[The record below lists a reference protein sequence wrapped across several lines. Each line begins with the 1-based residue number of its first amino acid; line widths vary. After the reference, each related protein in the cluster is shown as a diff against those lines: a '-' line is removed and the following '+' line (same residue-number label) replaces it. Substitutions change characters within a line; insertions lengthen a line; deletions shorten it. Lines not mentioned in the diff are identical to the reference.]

1 MYTEIRDKDTHPI
14 LLKSIFPQRK
24 VRWIVI
30 SFLSEHAVSSC
41 LGFSYLTCISVFC
54 LDTSHLLFLYGKKV
68 AMLYSVWPL
77 IMCWVSDIA
86 PSVKLLA
93 SLFMWS
99 ALWYFLLILQ
109 FYYSC
114 DCFPRRSNVFRCDF
128 IFSVLLWSYSCSTIG
143 FNFVGVLNW
152 CWQSDPSGYL
162 CVAKWAWNGHIQ

>member
-14 LLKSIFPQRK
+14 LLKSRFPQRK

-30 SFLSEHAVSSC
+30 SLLSEHAVSSC

-54 LDTSHLLFLYGKKV
+54 LDTSHLLFLYGHKV

-77 IMCWVSDIA
+77 IMCWVSDTA
-86 PSVKLLA
+86 PCVKLLA

-114 DCFPRRSNVFRCDF
+114 DCFPRRSNVSRCDF
-128 IFSVLLWSYSCSTIG
+128 SPYTPL
-143 FNFVGVLNW
+143 
-152 CWQSDPSGYL
+152 QP
-162 CVAKWAWNGHIQ
+162 